1 LSQPFVRE
9 ISIMS
14 LKRYRA
20 SHPLRGFA
28 VILCLCFPPAV
39 ALAGGLSELKD
50 DNDRISYSVGYQV
63 GGDFK
68 RQGLTINREAL
79 VKGIEDALGET
90 ATPLMSPEAMRATL
104 IDLKKRVVAGQDRQ
118 KTASAESYR
127 GEGRAFLTA
136 NAGKEG
142 VVTLPSGLQYKV
154 LTEGSGR
161 HPAIDD
167 TVTVSYRGTLIDGSE
182 FDSSLRSGK
191 PMIIALNNVIA
202 GWKEALPLMKE
213 GAKWQLFIPADLAF
227 GERGPLADR
236 TVIYE
241 IELHAV
247 EL

>member
-1 LSQPFVRE
+1 
-9 ISIMS
+9 MS

-20 SHPLRGFA
+20 CHPLRGFA
-28 VILCLCFPPAV
+28 VILCLCFLPAV
-39 ALAGGLSELKD
+39 ALAGGLTELKD

-79 VKGIEDALGET
+79 VKGIEDALAGT
-90 ATPLMSPEAMRATL
+90 ATPLMPAEEMRTTL
-104 IDLKKRVVAGQDRQ
+104 IDLKKRLVAEQERQ
-118 KTASAESYR
+118 RTTSAESYR
-127 GEGRAFLTA
+127 GEGREFLAA

-142 VVTLPSGLQYKV
+142 VVTLPSGLQYKI
-154 LTEGSGR
+154 LTEGNGR
-161 HPAIDD
+161 HPTLDD

-182 FDSSLRSGK
+182 FDSSQRSGK
-191 PMIIALNNVIA
+191 PMTIALNSVIA

-213 GAKWQLFIPADLAF
+213 GAKWQLFVPADLAF

-241 IELHAV
+241 IELHTI
-247 EL
+247 EP